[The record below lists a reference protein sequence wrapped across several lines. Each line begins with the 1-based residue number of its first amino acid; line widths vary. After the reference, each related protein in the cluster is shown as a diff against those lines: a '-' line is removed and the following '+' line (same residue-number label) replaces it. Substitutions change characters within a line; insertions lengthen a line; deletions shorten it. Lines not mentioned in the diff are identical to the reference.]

1 MTDDIAIT
9 TPLSSVECGKA
20 ARAIAADED
29 RWRPHVRFDAGNRA
43 FAEIERTEEYQVY
56 VISWLDDADTGFHD
70 HDVSAG
76 AVHVIEGAIH
86 EERLG
91 FGRGHLERVFGPGE
105 TIEFG
110 PSYIHRFRPAEG
122 VPTVSVHVYSP
133 PLRTM
138 GAYSEGPDGGL
149 VRIPIDGDA
158 DLGDAAG

>member
-1 MTDDIAIT
+1 MAEDPIIT
-9 TPLSSVECGKA
+9 TPFSGAECGA
-20 ARAIAADED
+20 MARAIAADES
-29 RWRPHVRFDAGNRA
+29 RWRPHVRFDEGNRA
-43 FAEIERTEEYQVY
+43 FAEIERTNEHQTY

-76 AVHVIEGAIH
+76 GVHVIEGAIH

-91 FGRGHLERVFGPGE
+91 FGCGILERVAGAGE

-122 VPTVSVHVYSP
+122 VPTISIHVYSP

-138 GAYSEGPDGGL
+138 GAYSEGPDGAL
-149 VRIPIDGDA
+149 IRVPIDGDA
-158 DLGDAAG
+158 DLSDTAG